1 MEFGLVL
8 GYMAMLYLGASI
20 TPEVGILGKAITLVP
35 WSLLEWAHA
44 PGYGAL
50 AWMTARGLQFRGWP
64 RFYALLIA
72 SAAAF
77 VFGMWME
84 VYQGNVPGRSTSSE
98 DLIVNGIGIGI
109 AAMIMWK
116 WDTRSYA
123 KVRRPNV
130 TRPNPQITYSQR

>member
-8 GYMAMLYLGASI
+8 GYMGVLYFGASI
-20 TPEVGILGKAITLVP
+20 TPEVGILGKALTLVP

-44 PGYGAL
+44 PGYGVL
-50 AWMTARGLQFRGWP
+50 AWMTARGLQQRGWP

-72 SAAAF
+72 MAAAF

-84 VYQGNVPGRSTSSE
+84 IFQGDVPGRSTSVE

-109 AAMIMWK
+109 AAMVMWK
-116 WDTRSYA
+116 WDTRSRA
-123 KVRRPNV
+123 NTHRPQLV
-130 TRPNPQITYSQR
+130 PSRSHIYSSPR